1 MVNQSIKISHS
12 VLSVSQSVSLSVC
25 LSVHQSCHVMPCH
38 AISCH
43 SISSLST
50 LFYWEKKFHHIT
62 NWLLQF
68 RFCLFQN
75 LYKQQQK
82 LFQQQRIV
90 QSQRLKRVRQL
101 HEDYTKNLQE
111 MQRGHEAQQIS
122 VQEQLRKEV
131 NMLQKKILSDTVG

>member
-1 MVNQSIKISHS
+1 MGDRFTEDTRSRREIGGNSELVNFVEFKYDKDDQCQ
-12 VLSVSQSVSLSVC
+12 SVSQLSKLFSPGRRNAITWQIGC
-25 LSVHQSCHVMPCH
+25 CCRFLLS
-38 AISCH
+38 
-43 SISSLST
+43 
-50 LFYWEKKFHHIT
+50 
-62 NWLLQF
+62 
-68 RFCLFQN
+68 QN

-90 QSQRLKRVRQL
+90 QGQRLKRVRQL

>member
-1 MVNQSIKISHS
+1 MSYHGRQSFSH
-12 VLSVSQSVSLSVC
+12 VVSYHVT
-25 LSVHQSCHVMPCH
+25 SCHVIQLALQVNFFIWEQKCH
-38 AISCH
+38 NMIIDYYCS
-43 SISSLST
+43 
-50 LFYWEKKFHHIT
+50 
-62 NWLLQF
+62 QF
-68 RFCLFQN
+68 LLFQN

-90 QSQRLKRVRQL
+90 QGQRLKRVRQL

-111 MQRGHEAQQIS
+111 MQRSHDAQQIS